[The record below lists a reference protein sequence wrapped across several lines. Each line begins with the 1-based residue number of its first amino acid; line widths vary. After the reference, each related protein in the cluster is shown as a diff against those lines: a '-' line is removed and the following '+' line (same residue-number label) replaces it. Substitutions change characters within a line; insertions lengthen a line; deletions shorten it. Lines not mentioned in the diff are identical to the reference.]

1 MSTSTLKG
9 FERAL
14 LDRRA
19 GVPRVTLALLQRA
32 VGLDLLVPEEYTNV
46 TVTKLEVPQPNGT
59 VMELEFSTEDK
70 LFFPVPG
77 FRGGLVPDQ
86 DGTMYYPAS

>member
-1 MSTSTLKG
+1 MNTTLKG
-9 FERAL
+9 FERKL

-19 GVPRVTLALLQRA
+19 GVPGIVLALLQRA
-32 VGLDLLVPEEYTNV
+32 KGLDLLVPSEYTNV

-59 VMELEFSTEDK
+59 VMELEFRTEGK

-77 FRGGLVPDQ
+77 YKQNAQV
-86 DGTMYYPAS
+86 A

>member
-1 MSTSTLKG
+1 MIASTLKG

-19 GVPRVTLALLQRA
+19 GVPRPTLALLQRA

-59 VMELEFSTEDK
+59 VMELEFHTEDK

-77 FRGGLVPDQ
+77 FRPNHVAAD
-86 DGTMYYPAS
+86 